1 MAAAAVTSSTLL
13 HDPFSLHNTYHHT
26 SGDDEEEATL
36 LLDLLAIDQLI
47 DTRTGISSPDT
58 LLLNDL
64 LSTDIEI
71 ERANNYHHTAME
83 TAPEMNDEKLLLL
96 DLLKNDFYIDG
107 LKHQQYAVDHT
118 NMTFHDPYVKREYTS
133 IIDHSHGMY
142 YHNNGGNS
150 RRNEQQQLRDN
161 VVMMNLLAMD
171 ESVDNSKRYSKL
183 IVSDEYLHQQ
193 LLRDNVVMMNLLA
206 MDESVDNSKR
216 YSKLIVSDEYTIIGE
231 LYQVDNEISGVKRRA
246 LLVEDLQCLLD
257 VDHLVDGVV
266 TTTKKVDH
274 NNNNGGH
281 SGGKRSIF
289 SVKEKYKAKVAM
301 AKNY

>member
-13 HDPFSLHNTYHHT
+13 HDPFSVHNTYHHT

-47 DTRTGISSPDT
+47 DTRTGISSPET

-71 ERANNYHHTAME
+71 ERANNYHHTAVE

-96 DLLKNDFYIDG
+96 DLLKNDFYVDG
-107 LKHQQYAVDHT
+107 LKHQRYAADHT

-142 YHNNGGNS
+142 YHNGGNS
-150 RRNEQQQLRDN
+150 RRNEQQQ
-161 VVMMNLLAMD
+161 
-171 ESVDNSKRYSKL
+171 
-183 IVSDEYLHQQ
+183 
-193 LLRDNVVMMNLLA
+193 LRDNVVMMNLLA

>member
-1 MAAAAVTSSTLL
+1 MAAAAVTASTLL
-13 HDPFSLHNTYHHT
+13 HDPFSVHNTYHHT

-47 DTRTGISSPDT
+47 DTRSGISSPDT
-58 LLLNDL
+58 LLLNEL

-71 ERANNYHHTAME
+71 ERANNYHHTAVE

-96 DLLKNDFYIDG
+96 DLLKNDFYVDG
-107 LKHQQYAVDHT
+107 LKHQRYAADHT

-142 YHNNGGNS
+142 YHDGGSS
-150 RRNEQQQLRDN
+150 RRNE
-161 VVMMNLLAMD
+161 
-171 ESVDNSKRYSKL
+171 
-183 IVSDEYLHQQ
+183 QQ

-216 YSKLIVSDEYTIIGE
+216 YSKLIVSDEYSIIGE

-266 TTTKKVDH
+266 TMKTKKVDH
-274 NNNNGGH
+274 NNNNGR

-301 AKNY
+301 ANKY

>member
-1 MAAAAVTSSTLL
+1 MAAAAVASSTLL

-47 DTRTGISSPDT
+47 DTRTGISSPET

-71 ERANNYHHTAME
+71 ERANNYHHTAVE

-96 DLLKNDFYIDG
+96 DLLKNDFYVDG
-107 LKHQQYAVDHT
+107 LKHQRYAADHT
-118 NMTFHDPYVKREYTS
+118 NMTFHDPYVKRDYTS

-142 YHNNGGNS
+142 YHDGGNS
-150 RRNEQQQLRDN
+150 RRNE
-161 VVMMNLLAMD
+161 
-171 ESVDNSKRYSKL
+171 
-183 IVSDEYLHQQ
+183 QQ

-231 LYQVDNEISGVKRRA
+231 LYNVDNEISGVKRRA

-266 TTTKKVDH
+266 TTTTKKTDH
-274 NNNNGGH
+274 NNNSGR

-289 SVKEKYKAKVAM
+289 SVKEKYKAKVAV